1 MTERDVIVIAQQA
14 IYTGLMIAAP
24 ILGFGLIVGLL
35 VAIFQATTQINEQSL
50 VFIPKILTVIAVIL
64 IFGPWMLQKIT
75 DFTLEL
81 YKNINTLIGMT

>member
-1 MTERDVIVIAQQA
+1 
-14 IYTGLMIAAP
+14 MIAAP